1 MQSKYNDKLKK
12 YFSYYKEENKETK
25 KKFDLMVKLV
35 KEKKFERI
43 NVELLDDIDLF
54 VDREFSIE
62 ENG

>member
-1 MQSKYNDKLKK
+1 
-12 YFSYYKEENKETK
+12 
-25 KKFDLMVKLV
+25 MVKLV
-35 KEKKFERI
+35 KEKRFERI